1 MKLIYEKGRKGNG
14 DRILKMTTTN
24 REGNPIEREPF
35 SIYKIALLLNQLSI
49 NEWKINSEKIKRS
62 GKFFFGNAVKEAI
75 DMAEKGIDWALEENI
90 DNVKKWCED
99 WMLHFEN
106 IEPELR
112 RVYQSKLEDFKNE
125 DA

>member
-35 SIYKIALLLNQLSI
+35 SIY
-49 NEWKINSEKIKRS
+49 
-62 GKFFFGNAVKEAI
+62 
-75 DMAEKGIDWALEENI
+75 
-90 DNVKKWCED
+90 
-99 WMLHFEN
+99 
-106 IEPELR
+106 
-112 RVYQSKLEDFKNE
+112 YQSKLEDFKNE